1 MVTRYY
7 GALDGNVVKFVVTRD
22 EVDVG
27 PPAPSAGNPFGYT
40 YVLLGGPVDWSTKPS
55 ESSEL
60 VQQTDGTL
68 LWVETATLA
77 SLQVD
82 AIARTYPDVD
92 AVYEAAI
99 GRRATEYAEAEA
111 DARAFAAAGYTGDT
125 TQYVTGFAQSN
136 PTGVA
141 QTNEWA
147 ARQIIGRADAFKQ
160 AQLAMRN
167 TRFVRQADMRAAT
180 TYAELQT
187 AVAGWNTFIAQLR
200 ASLGL

>member
-7 GALDGNVVKFVVTRD
+7 GALDGNVVKFVVIRD
-22 EVDVG
+22 EVDIG
-27 PPAPSAGNPFGYT
+27 PPSPSAGNPFGYT
-40 YVLLGGPVDWSTKPS
+40 YVLLDGPVDWSAKPS

-60 VQQTDGTL
+60 LRQTDGTL
-68 LWVETATLA
+68 LWVEVATLA
-77 SLQVD
+77 SLQAD
-82 AIARTYPDVD
+82 AIAQTYPDVD

-99 GRRATEYAEAEA
+99 GRRATEYAEAEV
-111 DARAFAAAGYTGDT
+111 DARAFAADAYTVDT
-125 TQYVTGFAQSN
+125 TPYVTGFALRN

-167 TRFVRQADMRAAT
+167 TRFDRQADMRAAT
-180 TYAELQT
+180 TYAELQA
-187 AVAGWNTFIAQLR
+187 AVSAWDGFIAALRSQL
-200 ASLGL
+200 GI